1 MRLVLASS
9 CAALVLIVSVADA
22 SANTC
27 KELVIASSQTRI
39 AGSQADREKR
49 ATANATQRWRDDA
62 RWKAGLLY
70 RFWSRAEDKKVE
82 CKSTPKTTT
91 CVVSARPCRL
101 V

>member
-1 MRLVLASS
+1 MRPLATAVAV
-9 CAALVLIVSVADA
+9 AAVTVSL
-22 SANTC
+22 SAIAEAKTC
-27 KELVIASSQTRI
+27 KELVIASSQTRV
-39 AGSQADREKR
+39 AGSQEDREKR

-101 V
+101 I